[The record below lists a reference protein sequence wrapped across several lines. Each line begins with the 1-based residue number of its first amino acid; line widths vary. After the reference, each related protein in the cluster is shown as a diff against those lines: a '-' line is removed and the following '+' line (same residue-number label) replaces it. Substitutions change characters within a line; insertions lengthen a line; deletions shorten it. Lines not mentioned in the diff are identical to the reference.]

1 MSESHDHHYV
11 PQFFLRNFATDPER
25 KKVATVAK
33 HGEVAVWGERSI
45 ESIGYER
52 DLYVQMQNRVPVSA
66 ETAINQG
73 IEAPISQSDTW
84 AKTASG
90 RADALDR
97 SDKPILYA
105 LVRHLE
111 ARTPHYLATAKK
123 LAQLAAD
130 PNSGMEFTDEEREM
144 YAAYRANSGLIPAI
158 FNAMAANLD
167 WTEQSY
173 RGAAVSILRSPIP
186 LRTTTTPV
194 LVTRAPDHPTLHL
207 PLSGMIPYQYI
218 LTLNR
223 TTVATVV
230 RADFDDDFLNMEID
244 ALVARALN
252 RQFANQFACF
262 ENVRHLVT
270 SKDDLV
276 ADMTWARTTLP
287 RRPSDGSPSGGA
299 QRVRTTHLLKH
310 CAGGQIDTRTLRSQ
324 NAAEGDSEGLSPF
337 CYEISE
343 PGEPEECRIIWE
355 LAIDAKFFL

>member
-1 MSESHDHHYV
+1 MTEPRDHHYV

-25 KKVATVAK
+25 KKVAMVAK
-33 HGEVAVWGERSI
+33 HGDFAVWRERSI

-52 DLYVQMQNRVPVSA
+52 DLYVQMHNGVPVSA
-66 ETAINQG
+66 ETAINEG
-73 IEAPISQSDTW
+73 IETPISQSDTW
-84 AKTASG
+84 AKISSG

-130 PNSGMEFTDEEREM
+130 PGSGMEFTDEEREM
-144 YAAYRANSGLIPAI
+144 YAAYRANPDLTTAI

-194 LVTRAPDHPTLHL
+194 FVTRAPDHAALHL
-207 PLSGMIPYQYI
+207 PLPGMIPYQYI
-218 LTLNR
+218 LPINR

-230 RADFDDDFLNMEID
+230 LADFDDDFLNMEIN
-244 ALVARALN
+244 ALTARSLN
-252 RQFANQFACF
+252 RQFASQFAYF

-276 ADMTWARTTLP
+276 ADMTWAPYDLVEDTERKVTF
-287 RRPSDGSPSGGA
+287 RRRG
-299 QRVRTTHLLKH
+299 
-310 CAGGQIDTRTLRSQ
+310 
-324 NAAEGDSEGLSPF
+324 
-337 CYEISE
+337 
-343 PGEPEECRIIWE
+343 
-355 LAIDAKFFL
+355 